1 MTTLYIAP
9 GSCSFAAHVLVREL
23 ELPIEVQKVA
33 LLAADSPIHRINP
46 LGKVPALEFDDGT
59 VLTENSAILPYLADQ
74 KPEARLLGPVG
85 SRERARVQSWLG
97 FLNSELHTS
106 LRPVNRPERFSD
118 DAAHFDAIRAKG
130 RRQVT
135 ALFEH
140 IERSAEGLWLTGE
153 RFSVADAY
161 LGVFL
166 FWAERGKLLDWAS
179 LPKLSAL
186 FEAYR
191 ARPAVQVARQVEQAS

>member
-33 LLAADSPIHRINP
+33 LLAPDSPIHRINP
-46 LGKVPALEFDDGT
+46 LGKVPALQFDDGT
-59 VLTENSAILPYLADQ
+59 VLTENTAILPYLADQ

-97 FLNSELHTS
+97 FLNSELHTG

-118 DAAHFDAIRAKG
+118 EVGHFDAIRDKA

-135 ALFEH
+135 VLFEH
-140 IERSAEGLWLTGE
+140 IERTAEGPWLTGE
-153 RFSVADAY
+153 RFTIADAY

-166 FWAERGKLLDWAS
+166 FWAERGKLFDWS
-179 LPKLSAL
+179 TVPKLAAL

-191 ARPAVQVARQVEQAS
+191 ARPAVQAARQAEQAA